1 LIRRWASR
9 GHGQIRGHVDNAA
22 SGGSGGM
29 FIDGAGLVLGLAL
42 IQLSRTTAF
51 GHALGSTIIA
61 VGIAPAL
68 VMRRVMRMGG

>member
-1 LIRRWASR
+1 
-9 GHGQIRGHVDNAA
+9 
-22 SGGSGGM
+22 M